1 MVIALQKNLDKD
13 CQSGNIFLGEPKII
27 IVFITLVL
35 HALFWFN
42 FKPAS
47 LMFLRACDI
56 SCSGTQGANT

>member
-47 LMFLRACDI
+47 LMFLSRGVI
-56 SCSGTQGANT
+56 CSGTQGANT